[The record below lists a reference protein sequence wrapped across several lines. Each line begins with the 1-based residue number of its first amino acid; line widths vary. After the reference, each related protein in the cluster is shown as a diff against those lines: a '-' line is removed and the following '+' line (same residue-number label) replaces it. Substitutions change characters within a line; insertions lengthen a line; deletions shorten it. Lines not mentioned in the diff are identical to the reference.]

1 MKILTSFFSSAAT
14 KKPLITILIVIL
26 ISGFFGYMAGQGE
39 ELNTSFGG
47 ELDTPEIKAQSKLG
61 DYFQTSGSQSVFQII
76 LSGEDVLTVDGY
88 LAWEELKNTVSE
100 SEIAP
105 YLVSQPGQPL
115 VNGFFAPVD
124 FAITFNPMLNVDA
137 IKGMDDAQFKNLYN
151 QANSQMPAEF
161 KAFASALLSQSYD
174 EDTTTATAGL
184 AIITIDSNKFVEEYG
199 FSEAFVEQPRME
211 VALNKSLND
220 ISVGKVNVSGFS
232 FGLLFGDEG
241 DDFQQEIGGLF
252 AQAFV
257 IILVVLSYIFFMKGK
272 SFNRKPL
279 DLLRRLLAASL
290 MAFGLAGVIT
300 PLVSDLQTPLLDWM
314 QLDDPL
320 LGRMIPLA
328 VFTFGFLLNSRRRAS
343 SDLFLSLGAILL
355 SIGWMQGA
363 GTILGPG
370 YLDIIGA
377 PNQVSQIAPIILIG
391 LGVDYAIHFNSRYRE
406 EIGSGNS
413 VNGATS
419 STLKSVGI
427 ALTLATLATMVGF
440 LTNIVSPLPELRD
453 FGILV
458 SVGIFFAFFLV
469 MTFVPA
475 IRTLLDRRAENKSK
489 IDSDAFTSSG
499 DSMLN
504 KISEASGIIPKK
516 LKVIAL
522 ALLVTV
528 SSYGYISFSNLETI
542 FEFTD
547 FLPEDNPVVQTLDL
561 LSEEFGGGFGETT
574 SVLIEGDDLATPEV
588 HNALI
593 ESINNLADKENIVVY
608 AGNVAAES
616 VIGSLGQMVAP
627 QSGPPGAPAGP
638 PDMELIGALAGYG
651 VDIMSGKQG
660 IDALNVKNDAD
671 VKGLYEFLVNKDA
684 ETFLASIYFDE
695 NNVMTAEQ
703 VRITTSAGSLGAAQL
718 RDDIYVAFA
727 PLIDLGLDVAATNDA
742 IVTQSVSDLIS
753 TSQFQSLIFAI
764 LASMSFLI
772 IYYFLDM
779 RRPFLGVITILPV
792 IAIVMGTYLGMY
804 YLDIPLNPVTSTLSG
819 LAIGIGVPFVIHV
832 TNRFREALTQNN
844 NPVEAAISTLRT
856 TGGSL
861 FGSAFTTMAG
871 FGILMTSTLK
881 PFQQMGQV
889 VVVALGFALV
899 ASILILPTMLVF
911 WANYHNKKTA
921 KSL

>member
-1 MKILTSFFSSAAT
+1 MKLLTNFFSSAAT
-14 KKPLITILIVIL
+14 KRPLLTILVVFL
-26 ISGFFGYMAGQGE
+26 LTGFFGYMASQTE

-47 ELDTPEIKAQSKLG
+47 ELDTPEIKAQGKLG

-76 LSGEDVLTVDGY
+76 ISGEDVLTVDGY
-88 LAWEELKNTVSE
+88 LAWKEVQKTVSE
-100 SEIAP
+100 SDLKP
-105 YLVSQPGQPL
+105 YLVSQPGQPS
-115 VNGFFAPVD
+115 VQGFFAPID
-124 FAITFNPMLNVDA
+124 FAITFNPMLNMNA
-137 IKGMDDAQFKNLYN
+137 IKSMDDTQFKNLYN
-151 QANSQMPAEF
+151 EANSQMPPEF
-161 KAFASALLSQSYD
+161 KAFASALLSESYD
-174 EDTTTATAGL
+174 EDKTSASAGL
-184 AIITIDSNKFVEEYG
+184 AIVTVDTAKFTEEYG
-199 FSEAFVEQPRME
+199 FDGAFIEQPKME
-211 VALNKSLND
+211 VALNKSLSE
-220 ISVGKVNVSGFS
+220 IEVGNVKVSGFS

-241 DDFQQEIGGLF
+241 EDFQQEIGGLF

-257 IILVVLSYIFFMKGK
+257 IILVVLSYIFFMKSS
-272 SFNRKPL
+272 SFSRRPVN
-279 DLLRRLLAASL
+279 LLRRLLAFVL
-290 MAFGLAGVIT
+290 MISGITGVVLPLIGDMEVAFL
-300 PLVSDLQTPLLDWM
+300 SWM

-328 VFTFGFLLNSRRRAS
+328 TFTFGFLLNSRRRTS

-406 EIGSGNS
+406 EIGSGNTI
-413 VNGATS
+413 NGSTS

-427 ALTLATLATMVGF
+427 ALTLATLATIVGF
-440 LTNIVSPLPELRD
+440 LTNIVSPLPELKD

-475 IRTLLDRRAENKSK
+475 IRTLLDRRAEKKEK
-489 IDSDAFTSSG
+489 IDSEAFTSSG
-499 DSMLN
+499 DSVLN

-516 LKVIAL
+516 LKLIAL
-522 ALLVTV
+522 ALLVSV
-528 SSYGYISFSNLETI
+528 SSYGYISFTNLETI

-547 FLPEDNPVVQTLDL
+547 FLPEDNPVVKTLDL

-593 ESINNLADKENIVVY
+593 QSINNLSDKENIVVY
-608 AGNVAAES
+608 AGNVAQES
-616 VIGSLGQMVAP
+616 VVGSLGQLLAP

-638 PDMELIGALAGYG
+638 PDMELIGTLSSYG
-651 VDIMSGKQG
+651 VDIMSGSQG
-660 IDALNVKNDAD
+660 LDALKVKTSGD
-671 VKGLYEFLVNKDA
+671 VKGLYEYLVGKDS

-695 NNVMTAEQ
+695 NSKVTAQQ
-703 VRITTSAGSLGAAQL
+703 VRITTSAGSLAAAQL
-718 RDDIYVAFA
+718 RDDIYDAFK
-727 PLIDLGLDVAATNDA
+727 PMTDLGIDVAATNDA

-753 TSQFQSLIFAI
+753 QSQFQSLIFAI

-792 IAIVMGTYLGMY
+792 VAIVMGTYLGMY

-832 TNRFREALTQNN
+832 TNRFREALLESN
-844 NPVEAAISTLRT
+844 NPVEAATITLKT

-899 ASILILPTMLVF
+899 ASILILPTLLVF
-911 WANYHNKKTA
+911 WANYHNRKTA

>member
-1 MKILTSFFSSAAT
+1 MKLLTNFFSSAAT
-14 KKPLITILIVIL
+14 KRPLATILVVFL
-26 ISGFFGYMAGQGE
+26 LTGFFGYMASQTE

-47 ELDTPEIKAQSKLG
+47 ELDTPEIKAQGKLG

-76 LSGEDVLTVDGY
+76 ISGEDVLTVDGY
-88 LAWEELKNTVSE
+88 LAWKEVQKTVSE
-100 SEIAP
+100 SDLKP
-105 YLVSQPGQPL
+105 YLVSQPGQPS
-115 VNGFFAPVD
+115 VQGFFAPID
-124 FAITFNPMLNVDA
+124 FAITFNPMLNMNA
-137 IKGMDDAQFKNLYN
+137 IKSMDDTQFKNLYN
-151 QANSQMPAEF
+151 EANSQMPPEF
-161 KAFASALLSQSYD
+161 KAFASALLSESYD
-174 EDTTTATAGL
+174 EDKTSASAGL
-184 AIITIDSNKFVEEYG
+184 AIITVDTAKFTEEYG
-199 FSEAFVEQPRME
+199 FEGAFIEQPKME
-211 VALNKSLND
+211 VALNKSLSE
-220 ISVGKVNVSGFS
+220 IEVGNVKVSGFS

-241 DDFQQEIGGLF
+241 EDFQQEIGGLF

-257 IILVVLSYIFFMKGK
+257 IILVVLSYIFFMKSS
-272 SFNRKPL
+272 SFSRRPVN
-279 DLLRRLLAASL
+279 LLRRLLAFVL
-290 MAFGLAGVIT
+290 MFFGITGVVLPLIGDMELAFL
-300 PLVSDLQTPLLDWM
+300 SWM

-328 VFTFGFLLNSRRRAS
+328 TFAFGFLLNSRRRTS

-406 EIGSGNS
+406 EIGSGNTI
-413 VNGATS
+413 NGSTS

-427 ALTLATLATMVGF
+427 ALTLATLATIVGF
-440 LTNIVSPLPELRD
+440 LTNIVSPLPELKD

-475 IRTLLDRRAENKSK
+475 IRTLLDRRAEKKEK
-489 IDSDAFTSSG
+489 IDSEAFTSSG
-499 DSMLN
+499 DSVLN

-516 LKVIAL
+516 LKLIAL
-522 ALLVTV
+522 ALLVSV
-528 SSYGYISFSNLETI
+528 SSYGYISFTNLETI

-547 FLPEDNPVVQTLDL
+547 FLPEDNPVVKTLDL

-593 ESINNLADKENIVVY
+593 QSINNLSDKENIVVY
-608 AGNVAAES
+608 AGNVAQES
-616 VIGSLGQMVAP
+616 VVGSLGQLLAP

-638 PDMELIGALAGYG
+638 PDMELIGTLSSYG
-651 VDIMSGKQG
+651 VDIMSGSQG
-660 IDALNVKNDAD
+660 LDALKVKTSGD
-671 VKGLYEFLVNKDA
+671 VKGLYEYLVGKDS

-695 NNVMTAEQ
+695 NSKVTAQQ
-703 VRITTSAGSLGAAQL
+703 VRITTSAGSLAAAQL
-718 RDDIYVAFA
+718 RDDIYDAFK
-727 PLIDLGLDVAATNDA
+727 PMTDLGINVAATNDA

-753 TSQFQSLIFAI
+753 QSQFQSLIFAI

-792 IAIVMGTYLGMY
+792 VAIVMGTYLGMY

-832 TNRFREALTQNN
+832 TNRFREALLESN
-844 NPVEAAISTLRT
+844 NPVEAATITLKT

-899 ASILILPTMLVF
+899 ASILILPTLLVF
-911 WANYHNKKTA
+911 WANYHNRKTA